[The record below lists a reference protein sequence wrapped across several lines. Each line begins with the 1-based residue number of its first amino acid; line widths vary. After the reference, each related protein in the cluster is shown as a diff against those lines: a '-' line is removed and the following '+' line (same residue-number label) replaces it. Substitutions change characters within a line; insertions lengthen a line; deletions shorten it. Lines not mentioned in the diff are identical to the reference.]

1 MSLFAIGDLHLSLGS
16 DKPMD
21 IFSGWD
27 HYVERLEENWRDT
40 IGDEDTVVLAGDSSW
55 GMSLQESLT
64 DFTFLEG
71 LPGKKIILKGNH
83 DYWWSTKNKMDSFF
97 AEQGFRSL
105 QILHNNSYVVENVVV
120 CGSRGWLFEMGEEHD
135 KKILTREAGRL
146 DMSIQHAKK
155 SGKEMIAFLHYP
167 PVYMNQV
174 SAEIIDVL
182 LKHQIQRCYYG
193 HLHGQSCQNALRG
206 NYAGIQFELISGDS
220 LNFKPL
226 KIEV

>member
-135 KKILTREAGRL
+135 KKILTR
-146 DMSIQHAKK
+146 D
-155 SGKEMIAFLHYP
+155 
-167 PVYMNQV
+167 VY
-174 SAEIIDVL
+174 
-182 LKHQIQRCYYG
+182 KRQIQQLVKNKDWICT
-193 HLHGQSCQNALRG
+193 
-206 NYAGIQFELISGDS
+206 
-220 LNFKPL
+220 NFL
-226 KIEV
+226 VQ